1 MTTPHTT
8 TRRDSTATE
17 MTLNDYTSSAADKM
31 TYHFDD
37 DEKTLSGLTMN
48 ESSSSRSKTKL
59 SKAMTQLKSKLKTK
73 DGKPKQK
80 TSIPPD
86 YYPNNLKTFEAL
98 ADADDAYDEDEATTL
113 GSQVRGLQ
121 SAALTTHL
129 AGLDLSSQQVGDS
142 LPHRIDLSD

>member
-8 TRRDSTATE
+8 PRRDSTATE
-17 MTLNDYTSSAADKM
+17 MTLSDYTSSAADKM
-31 TYHFDD
+31 AYHFDD

-48 ESSSSRSKTKL
+48 ESSSSHSKTKL

-80 TSIPPD
+80 TSIPAD

-98 ADADDAYDEDEATTL
+98 AA
-113 GSQVRGLQ
+113 SRM
-121 SAALTTHL
+121 
-129 AGLDLSSQQVGDS
+129 
-142 LPHRIDLSD
+142 